1 MPTTAEVGS
10 VHTEDSGR
18 VRVLTFHR
26 PSRAN
31 AFDSALYR
39 SAAEALRAA
48 DADPTIGAV
57 VLTGAGR
64 SFTAGTDLAE
74 MVAQVDTDGGDDGG
88 GHHPFTLFLNAVTD
102 CSKPLLAAVN
112 GAAVGL
118 GLTLLAHC
126 DLVLVSENARLR
138 APFTVMGVVPEA
150 ASSYLL
156 PRRMNRQ
163 AAIAALLTSDW
174 ITATEAVQ
182 SGLALRVCPAED
194 LLPATVEL
202 AQRITA
208 HPDASV
214 RATRRLIRES
224 ERDEITAALRREG
237 EAFAEILR
245 SPAIGDQIR
254 DHLSE
259 QRRS

>member
-1 MPTTAEVGS
+1 MPAEVGS
-10 VHTEDSGR
+10 VRTEDSGR

-26 PSRAN
+26 PTRAN
-31 AFDSALYR
+31 AFDGALYR
-39 SAAEALRAA
+39 AAAEALRAA
-48 DADPTIGAV
+48 DADPAIGAV

-74 MVAQVDTDGGDDGG
+74 MVEQAGTDGGGGGG
-88 GHHPFTLFLNAVTD
+88 GHHPFTVFLDAVIAST
-102 CSKPLLAAVN
+102 KPLLAAVN

-118 GLTLLAHC
+118 GLTVLAHC

-174 ITATEAVQ
+174 ISAAEAVE
-182 SGLALRVCPAED
+182 SGLALRVCAPEE
-194 LLPATVEL
+194 LLPAAVEL

-208 HPDASV
+208 HADASV

-224 ERDEITAALRREG
+224 ERDEITTALRREG

-245 SPAIGDQIR
+245 TPAIGEKIR